1 MTEDIFRVKWDT
13 GYIETLVSS
22 FFVEANVPRIKKL
35 FKLAQQHC
43 TEKQKTE
50 LLAALACADKERE
63 NLLNAL
69 GELAYK
75 KNQCWRISS
84 TRPNVCLCPSRAGLR
99 NGQAESGCGSSERWN
114 CSKKLKGGACDVP
127 PEHRP

>member
-75 KNQCWRISS
+75 KSVLANQFYKTQCMPMPEQGWAEKRA
-84 TRPNVCLCPSRAGLR
+84 SRERVRLQRAMELLKK
-99 NGQAESGCGSSERWN
+99 AERW
-114 CSKKLKGGACDVP
+114 GV
-127 PEHRP
+127 